1 METQTLHQDKGLFAL
16 YTSKREADIAITTL
30 KKNGFDSEDISML
43 APERSGHR
51 DFVYRQHTQLLQ
63 GAILGMVLGFIVG
76 CTLGFFV
83 DMGALFSVDNSV
95 ETVNPYIPLANVL
108 WSALIGATLG
118 ACCGALAGI
127 GSTMSAARRYAFYL
141 KEGGIVLV
149 VRLRNLA
156 QAKQDSVSRI
166 LEKTHGQ
173 DINILDESSI
183 WSTIV
188 PEKNRM
194 LQEN

>member
-1 METQTLHQDKGLFAL
+1 MESPKISSDKGLFAL
-16 YTSKREADIAITTL
+16 YTTKGEVELAITTL
-30 KKNGFDSEDISML
+30 KKNGLDSEDISML
-43 APERSGHR
+43 APAQSGGH

-63 GAILGMVLGFIVG
+63 GAIMGLVVGFIIG
-76 CTLGFFV
+76 SAIGFFV
-83 DMGALFSVDNSV
+83 DLRGLFPV
-95 ETVNPYIPLANVL
+95 ENGLEAVNRYISMSNIL
-108 WSALIGATLG
+108 WSAFIGSVLG

-127 GSTMSAARRYAFYL
+127 GSTMSASRRYAFYL

-149 VRLRNLA
+149 VRLKNMA
-156 QAKQDSVSRI
+156 EAKQRSISRI
-166 LEKTHGQ
+166 LEKTNGQ

-194 LQEN
+194 LQKT